1 MSSSP
6 FPSFR
11 PHPSDSVSHLIFLSR
26 LYVSMAGR
34 EEQPVSGFSRQVDAL
49 SRAMFRK
56 AASEATP
63 LADRLP
69 LLSSLYGLLNGTS
82 YIVDRRKTERWDTLA
97 EKLIHAAWAPARAGE
112 EEILTPLC
120 LCLADYFYFDPA
132 PEEDPWFLFLRD
144 TVTRFGEGLA
154 SSPHW
159 EGLSL
164 EESLARIGLM
174 NRYSYMFLDHR
185 WDRLVGEAFRHYAA
199 RALSASSPSPAVWG
213 RLYDLST
220 EGNACP
226 MDESLAAKAWERIV
240 RTAIPY
246 AWPTS

>member
-11 PHPSDSVSHLIFLSR
+11 PLPSDSVSHLIFLSR

-34 EEQPVSGFSRQVDAL
+34 EEQPVDAL

-82 YIVDRRKTERWDTLA
+82 YIVDRRKTEQWDTLA
-97 EKLIHAAWAPARAGE
+97 EKIIHAAWAPARAGE

-120 LCLADYFYFDPA
+120 LLLRPGPGGGSLVPVPA
-132 PEEDPWFLFLRD
+132 GHRDKVWRRPGLLPTLGGPFLGGVSGAYRVDEPLFLYVPGPSLGQVGR
-144 TVTRFGEGLA
+144 RGLPA
-154 SSPHW
+154 LRGPCPL
-159 EGLSL
+159 G
-164 EESLARIGLM
+164 
-174 NRYSYMFLDHR
+174 FLP
-185 WDRLVGEAFRHYAA
+185 V
-199 RALSASSPSPAVWG
+199 PG
-213 RLYDLST
+213 RLGPS
-220 EGNACP
+220 
-226 MDESLAAKAWERIV
+226 V
-240 RTAIPY
+240 
-246 AWPTS
+246 

>member
-11 PHPSDSVSHLIFLSR
+11 PSDSVSHLIFLSR

-82 YIVDRRKTERWDTLA
+82 YIVDRRKSERWDTLA
-97 EKLIHAAWAPARAGE
+97 EELIHAAWAPARAGE

-185 WDRLVGEAFRHYAA
+185 WDRLVGEASPRPRPSGAVCMTCPP
-199 RALSASSPSPAVWG
+199 RAMLVRWTNPWRP
-213 RLYDLST
+213 RL
-220 EGNACP
+220 GNA
-226 MDESLAAKAWERIV
+226 SYALLS
-240 RTAIPY
+240 RTPCRPHRGRTVLNP
-246 AWPTS
+246 WWLP

>member
-1 MSSSP
+1 M
-6 FPSFR
+6 
-11 PHPSDSVSHLIFLSR
+11 
-26 LYVSMAGR
+26 
-34 EEQPVSGFSRQVDAL
+34 SGFSRQVDAL

-69 LLSSLYGLLNGTS
+69 LLSSLYGLLNGT
-82 YIVDRRKTERWDTLA
+82 I
-97 EKLIHAAWAPARAGE
+97 IHAAWEPARAGE

-120 LCLADYFYFDPA
+120 FCLADYFYFDPA

-199 RALSASSPSPAVWG
+199 RGLVHRGQCLSDGRIPGGQGLGMHCTHCYPARTGGCIKIEITYHSVIPSVAEGAQDWLSEMFRRRFTALLPPPVCRA
-213 RLYDLST
+213 
-220 EGNACP
+220 
-226 MDESLAAKAWERIV
+226 RILLNM
-240 RTAIPY
+240 TDYTLIK
-246 AWPTS
+246 

>member
-1 MSSSP
+1 MKNEELWHSPASDEDSSFCAERDS
-6 FPSFR
+6 SFF
-11 PHPSDSVSHLIFLSR
+11 I
-26 LYVSMAGR
+26 
-34 EEQPVSGFSRQVDAL
+34 DAL

-132 PEEDPWFLFLRD
+132 PEEDPWFLDEPLFLYVPGPSLGQVGR
-144 TVTRFGEGLA
+144 RGLPALRGPCPFGF
-154 SSPHW
+154 
-159 EGLSL
+159 LS
-164 EESLARIGLM
+164 
-174 NRYSYMFLDHR
+174 
-185 WDRLVGEAFRHYAA
+185 V
-199 RALSASSPSPAVWG
+199 PG
-213 RLYDLST
+213 RL
-220 EGNACP
+220 GP
-226 MDESLAAKAWERIV
+226 PV
-240 RTAIPY
+240 
-246 AWPTS
+246 

>member
-11 PHPSDSVSHLIFLSR
+11 PRPSDSVSHLIFLSR

-34 EEQPVSGFSRQVDAL
+34 EEQSVSGFSRQVDAL

-97 EKLIHAAWAPARAGE
+97 EELIHAAWAPARAGE

-120 LCLADYFYFDPA
+120 LCLLRPGPGGGSLVPVPA
-132 PEEDPWFLFLRD
+132 GHRDKVWRRPGLLPALGGPFLGGVFGAHRVDEPLFLY
-144 TVTRFGEGLA
+144 VPG
-154 SSPHW
+154 P
-159 EGLSL
+159 SL
-164 EESLARIGLM
+164 G
-174 NRYSYMFLDHR
+174 
-185 WDRLVGEAFRHYAA
+185 
-199 RALSASSPSPAVWG
+199 
-213 RLYDLST
+213 
-220 EGNACP
+220 
-226 MDESLAAKAWERIV
+226 
-240 RTAIPY
+240 
-246 AWPTS
+246 

>member
-1 MSSSP
+1 M
-6 FPSFR
+6 R

-82 YIVDRRKTERWDTLA
+82 YIVDRRKSERWDTLA

-144 TVTRFGEGLA
+144 TVTRF
-154 SSPHW
+154 
-159 EGLSL
+159 
-164 EESLARIGLM
+164 
-174 NRYSYMFLDHR
+174 
-185 WDRLVGEAFRHYAA
+185 
-199 RALSASSPSPAVWG
+199 
-213 RLYDLST
+213 
-220 EGNACP
+220 
-226 MDESLAAKAWERIV
+226 AKAWPPPRIG
-240 RTAIPY
+240 RAFPWRSLWR
-246 AWPTS
+246 ASG